1 MAKLWDKGYE
11 LDSVIERFTVGR
23 DYLLDRRL
31 IAADAVASIAHARML
46 VKIGILTGDEADGL
60 TGALAE
66 IAAEGEAGRFDVPR
80 SDEDGHTAI
89 EARLTERLGDLGKK
103 IHTGRSRHDQVLAAT
118 RLYAREAILQVRA
131 ALHETAGTLL
141 DFARRESET
150 PMPGR
155 THLQPAMPST
165 VGLWGASYAELLLD
179 DDLLLGTAY
188 ELLNRSPLGAAA
200 GYGVP
205 LPLDRE
211 LVSDLLGFKSVHH
224 NVIAV
229 NNSRGK
235 SESVLIDALDQ
246 VGLSLGRFAEDLIL
260 FSMPE
265 FGYFTLPQELCSGS
279 SIMPQKRN
287 PDGMELVRGK
297 AGVLSALSVWTKNVV
312 RGLPSGYNR
321 DVQETKEP
329 MMRALDMTLEM
340 LTVVQRTAV
349 SVSVNRERLA
359 QSFGP
364 ELLATDE
371 VFKRVQSGT
380 SFRDAYRE
388 VAGDLENLSRNPADP
403 AEVIRRRTST
413 GTPGNPDLEL
423 VRGELAQRRAELDT
437 EQARVSEAIAGLVG
451 RPISLYSLEQTDG

>member
-46 VKIGILTGDEADGL
+46 ASIKILTDDEAHRL
-60 TGALAE
+60 TAALME
-66 IAAEGEAGRFDVPR
+66 IAAEGEAGTFDVPR

-89 EARLTERLGDLGKK
+89 EARLTEELGELGKK
-103 IHTGRSRHDQVLAAT
+103 IHTGRSRNDQVLAST
-118 RLYAREAILQVRA
+118 RLYAREAILQVRG
-131 ALHETAGTLL
+131 ALHETVETLL
-141 DFARRESET
+141 DLDERESET

-165 VGLWGASYAELLLD
+165 VGLWAGSFAELLLD

-188 ELLNRSPLGAAA
+188 DLLNRSPLGAAA

-235 SESVLIDALDQ
+235 SEAALIDALDQ
-246 VGLSLGRFAEDLIL
+246 IGLTLSRFAEDMIL

-340 LTVVQRTAV
+340 LGVVARTAG

-359 QSFGP
+359 KSFSAD
-364 ELLATDE
+364 LLATDE
-371 VFKRVQSGT
+371 VFKHVQAGM

-388 VAGDLENLSRNPADP
+388 VAGELESLSKEPTDP
-403 AEVIRRRTST
+403 AEVIKRRSST
-413 GTPGNPDLEL
+413 GTPGNPDLDP
-423 VRGELAQRRAELDT
+423 VRGELAQRREQRDGELKRASD
-437 EQARVSEAIAGLVG
+437 AVAALVG

>member
-46 VKIGILTGDEADGL
+46 ATINILTDDEADQL
-60 TGALAE
+60 SAALVE
-66 IAAEGEAGRFDVPR
+66 IAAAGEAGTFEVPR
-80 SDEDGHTAI
+80 GDEDGHTAI
-89 EARLTERLGDLGKK
+89 EIRLTESLGDLGKR
-103 IHTGRSRHDQVLAAT
+103 IHTGRSRNDQVLAST
-118 RLYAREAILQVRA
+118 RLYAREAILQVRGALYA
-131 ALHETAGTLL
+131 AAGTLL
-141 DFARRESET
+141 DLAGREKET

-155 THLQPAMPST
+155 THLQPAMPSS
-165 VGLWGASYAELLLD
+165 VGLWAGSYAELLLD
-179 DDLLLGTAY
+179 DDLLLGAAY

-211 LVSDLLGFKSVHH
+211 LVSTLLGFKSIQH

-235 SESVLIDALDQ
+235 SEAALIDAMDQ
-246 VGLSLGRFAEDLIL
+246 VGLSLGRFAEDMIL

-297 AGVLSALSVWTKNVV
+297 AGVLSALSTWTKNVV

-321 DVQETKEP
+321 DLQETKEP

-340 LTVVQRTAV
+340 LAVVDRTAR
-349 SVSVNRERLA
+349 SVVVNRERLFA
-359 QSFGP
+359 SFTP

-371 VFKRVQSGT
+371 VFKRVQAGT

-388 VAGDLENLSRNPADP
+388 VAGKLGSLSQKPVDP
-403 AEVIRRRTST
+403 VVVLQRRTST
-413 GTPGNPDLEL
+413 GTPGNLDLEP
-423 VRGELAQRRAELDT
+423 VRAQLGSRSGELDGERT
-437 EQARVSEAIAGLVG
+437 RVADAVTALVG
-451 RPISLYSLEQTDG
+451 RPMSLYSPPPTDN